1 MAFRVEIIKRGQIDH
16 EKFEEV
22 VQGLEEGGIL
32 FVTVVRPVNQE
43 GDEAILL
50 KQKLWQTLT
59 EGDPGGFSRP
69 DGKTQRDW
77 QRRWGQLTQEEGSIA
92 SLFPPGKSH

>member
-1 MAFRVEIIKRGQIDH
+1 MDFRVEIIKRGQIDH

-22 VQGLEEGGIL
+22 VRGLEEGGIL

-50 KQKLWQTLT
+50 KQKLW
-59 EGDPGGFSRP
+59 
-69 DGKTQRDW
+69 
-77 QRRWGQLTQEEGSIA
+77 
-92 SLFPPGKSH
+92 